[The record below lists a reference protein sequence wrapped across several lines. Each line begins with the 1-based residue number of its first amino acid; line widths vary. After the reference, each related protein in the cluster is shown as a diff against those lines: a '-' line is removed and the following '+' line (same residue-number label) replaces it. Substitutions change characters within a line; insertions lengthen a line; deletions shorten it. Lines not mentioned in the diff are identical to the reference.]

1 MCRFPARIRASP
13 PARCSHTKQPSR
25 AQATTTSH
33 ATRSRHCPQAGS
45 PGGGHR
51 APGPRQQPLSPRVA
65 HIIETGPCSPPS
77 AAAPHR
83 NHSDRSCLSPP
94 VPLPRPRPRRLL
106 VGPPRRGVAPICGHR
121 TGFPMAAVSRP
132 VGLATPP
139 PIKTYTG
146 TVTLF
151 LRVLH
156 QSSVL
161 RYRLSACGLP
171 FRAFYGAV

>member
-1 MCRFPARIRASP
+1 MPVP
-13 PARCSHTKQPSR
+13 GENKGL
-25 AQATTTSH
+25 
-33 ATRSRHCPQAGS
+33 ATRTLLTYKAAIQSPSYDRLPRHALKTLS
-45 PGGGHR
+45 PGRIARGGHR

-65 HIIETGPCSPPS
+65 HVIETGPCSPPS

-83 NHSDRSCLSPP
+83 NHSDRSCLSLL

-156 QSSVL
+156 QSSAL